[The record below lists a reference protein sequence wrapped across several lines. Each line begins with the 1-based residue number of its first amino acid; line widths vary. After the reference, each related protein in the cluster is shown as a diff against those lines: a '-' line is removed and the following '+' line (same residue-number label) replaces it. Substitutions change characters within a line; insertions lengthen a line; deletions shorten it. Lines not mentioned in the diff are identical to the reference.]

1 MGAMGLASRLGPPP
15 FRPNGTA
22 ARRGCARAKTIRA
35 PSRAAS
41 CLRSAPRRDRRF
53 PFSVPW
59 PRRTSRACAG
69 GWRTPK
75 APCAR
80 RTRRTPPRRRSP
92 RAGGTRTG
100 APAFFVFRFS
110 SSPRFPRR
118 ASPSVPPFAPV
129 PKTRTSHPLARPFAT
144 TWRFPVKAVSSPSR
158 RTARPPRR
166 AAPASPRPSRGPRG
180 RRRDSR
186 ARARAP
192 GPRARSGGTA
202 RCPPPP
208 SPRTRS
214 GTRSSP
220 RSPADRRSSR
230 PRSTRPR
237 RTCRRPRKARG
248 RNRQRTTTTTTR
260 RSPPPTARAPGGR
273 AGSAP
278 RATRRGACRSRG
290 SSITFRARRGTTRAF
305 RAGA

>member
-1 MGAMGLASRLGPPP
+1 MGAMGLASRLGSPP

-41 CLRSAPRRDRRF
+41 CRRSAPRRDRRF

-59 PRRTSRACAG
+59 PRRASRACAG

-100 APAFFVFRFS
+100 APAFVVFRFS

-129 PKTRTSHPLARPFAT
+129 PKTRTSRPLAHPFAT

-208 SPRTRS
+208 APEPVRVPVR
-214 GTRSSP
+214 RLEALLIVDRHAP
-220 RSPADRRSSR
+220 EARVRVVPAAVRAKHADETANGRRRRRRVVLLPR
-230 PRSTRPR
+230 PR
-237 RTCRRPRKARG
+237 G
-248 RNRQRTTTTTTR
+248 H
-260 RSPPPTARAPGGR
+260 
-273 AGSAP
+273 
-278 RATRRGACRSRG
+278 RGA
-290 SSITFRARRGTTRAF
+290 AQVVRRERRVGEHVAVVE
-305 RAGA
+305 AV